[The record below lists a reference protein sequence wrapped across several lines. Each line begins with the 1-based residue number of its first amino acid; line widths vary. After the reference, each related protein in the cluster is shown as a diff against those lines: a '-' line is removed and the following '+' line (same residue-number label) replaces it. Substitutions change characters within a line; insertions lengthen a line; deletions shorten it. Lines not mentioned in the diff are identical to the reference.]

1 MRDVSLKE
9 ALSLIHKWQD
19 QGRIVQANFVDAE
32 KSKEFSC
39 TIAGLIQEAASS
51 EFRIHTGIQL
61 RRGDFPGCVL
71 GLQGARFELL
81 DYRNTPAGEEELKM
95 AIEQAYDYILVV
107 HFPSGAVCELYIFNE
122 GTQETDIFKS

>member
-1 MRDVSLKE
+1 MPNISPEE
-9 ALSLIHKWQD
+9 ALSLMDKWQ
-19 QGRIVQANFVDAE
+19 QESRIVQANFVDAE

-71 GLQGARFELL
+71 GLHGARFELL
-81 DYRNTPAGEEELKM
+81 DYRNTPAGEEGLKS
-95 AIEQAYDYILVV
+95 AIEQAYDYILVI

-122 GTQETDIFKS
+122 GTQETDIFRG

>member
-1 MRDVSLKE
+1 MPNISPEE
-9 ALSLIHKWQD
+9 ALSLMDKWQ
-19 QGRIVQANFVDAE
+19 QESRIVQANFVDAE

-71 GLQGARFELL
+71 GLQR
-81 DYRNTPAGEEELKM
+81 
-95 AIEQAYDYILVV
+95 AIEQAYDYILVI

-122 GTQETDIFKS
+122 GTQETDIFRG